1 MKGNIQLEIS
11 TDELRYEL
19 QSFIE
24 KIAKGEVTR
33 LVAETA
39 KSLVEVEVKKIIAPI
54 VDKHL
59 ETALVG
65 RDYEYH
71 EWGQITK
78 RPIDDFIVTVLKK
91 YLDEPVYHYSKNSN
105 ELSKKYM
112 PSSRGGEKK
121 TRAEQWVTSKAQE
134 YVDTQLFPE
143 MEQEMNE
150 IIAKIVPNK
159 DQIQE
164 IIKAEIRRMVENGE
178 SK

>member
-11 TDELRYEL
+11 TEELHYEL

-24 KIAKGEVTR
+24 KIARNEVTR
-33 LVAETA
+33 LVEETA
-39 KSLVEVEVKKIIAPI
+39 KSMVESEVKKIVAPI
-54 VDKHL
+54 VDKYL

-65 RDYEYH
+65 REYEYH
-71 EWGQITK
+71 EREQITK
-78 RPIDDFIVTVLKK
+78 RPVDDFIVSVLKK
-91 YLDEPVYHYSKNSN
+91 YLDEPVYHYSKTSN

-134 YVDTQLFPE
+134 YVDSELFPQ
-143 MEQEMNE
+143 MEQEMNL
-150 IIAKIVPNK
+150 IIKKIVPDK

-164 IIKAEIRRMVENGE
+164 IIKAEMRRMI
-178 SK
+178 S